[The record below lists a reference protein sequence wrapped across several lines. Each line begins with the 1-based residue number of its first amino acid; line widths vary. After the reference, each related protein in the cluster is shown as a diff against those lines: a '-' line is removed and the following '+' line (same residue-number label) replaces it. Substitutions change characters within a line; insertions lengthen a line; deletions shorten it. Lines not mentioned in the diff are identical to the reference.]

1 MRPGKF
7 KALLDSVE
15 MGSFSKAAEK
25 SNYSQSG
32 LTHMMNSLEADV
44 GFPLLQR
51 GKYGIR
57 LTSEG
62 EKLLPLIKKYVSAES
77 ALIDEIDRMNKE
89 KADNLCIGTYSSM
102 AKNWVPLI
110 IEELQAIYPDIK
122 IDVRVGSQDELLQW
136 LEKREVDLC
145 FASKYSDFD
154 HEFIPIKKDKYMAAL
169 PLSSEFEGDVYPLEM
184 INNTTFIMPSFGVD
198 YDTKAIFEKYH
209 IKPATKAFTVDDF
222 AALSM
227 VEHNLGSSMLPEL
240 MLSGLK
246 PKAKILPLDPV
257 VFRKLGIIFKSY
269 KDLSPVA
276 KQTVSIAKK
285 LFGEEL

>member
-145 FASKYSDFD
+145 FA
-154 HEFIPIKKDKYMAAL
+154 
-169 PLSSEFEGDVYPLEM
+169 
-184 INNTTFIMPSFGVD
+184 
-198 YDTKAIFEKYH
+198 
-209 IKPATKAFTVDDF
+209 
-222 AALSM
+222 
-227 VEHNLGSSMLPEL
+227 
-240 MLSGLK
+240 
-246 PKAKILPLDPV
+246 
-257 VFRKLGIIFKSY
+257 
-269 KDLSPVA
+269 
-276 KQTVSIAKK
+276 
-285 LFGEEL
+285 